1 VVGWSHKRGD
11 IRSFILDRV
20 VSPVILE
27 ENWLQKPKMNV
38 DALIFR
44 FNEQKNLVVLEVE
57 NSEIERMRAIL
68 PAKIIKLEEVKL
80 KKIRLCF
87 EFDNMPF
94 LNQWLLQFGTSVKI
108 IKPETLISLQKKTL
122 QAMINNLEQKEEA

>member
-1 VVGWSHKRGD
+1 M
-11 IRSFILDRV
+11 
-20 VSPVILE
+20 
-27 ENWLQKPKMNV
+27 QKPKMNV

-44 FNEQKNLVVLEVE
+44 FNELKKLVVLEVE

-68 PAKIIKLEEVKL
+68 PAKIIKLEEIIL
-80 KKIRLCF
+80 NKIRLSF
-87 EFDNMPF
+87 EFDNMAF

-122 QAMINNLEQKEEA
+122 QAMINNLVQNEKA